1 MTTKNNF
8 EYLGAKFY
16 KCALQV
22 NPWAYSQRHH
32 KANQECS
39 GEEEYNTDIL
49 NQCQKNKIKVVGLAD
64 HNDVNSS
71 AELRKLLENNDIT
84 VFPGFEIES
93 SEGIHMVCLYHEKTQ
108 LNDLQHYLREL
119 LSNNSEKLQSN
130 HNIASSMSC
139 HDIASKV
146 LNKQKGFWYAAHMT
160 GKNGILRLARGG
172 NNHKELWQ
180 NSLLLIAGQI
190 PGTVAD
196 MDIPQDG
203 KNKTA
208 EYKKIIENKNPD
220 YKRDRA
226 IVIIN
231 AKDVS
236 VPSMLE
242 EKSASVQIKMTTPG
256 MESFLDAFYDPKSR
270 VRLNYDMK
278 ESHHSKILS
287 ISWEGGSFFKE
298 TNLTF
303 SENLNAV
310 IGGHGAGKS
319 TLLESIRYALNMPP
333 KQNEVKK
340 KYERLCDSNLHGAKV
355 TIKIWSA
362 AQLGNIFT
370 ISRRFGMSPE
380 VVKDDTGE
388 VTPFLPTDILPKIE
402 IYSQSEILRIAE
414 DEQAQYHLLDRFLP
428 DQNDYHSKIN
438 ELKKRLAENREKLMK
453 ITTKKDILESELNQL
468 AALKEKIKVYKKI
481 GIEEKLKKLEVLDK
495 EKIIT
500 GGVDK
505 QIQEVAE
512 WVNNYDDIFDMNF
525 ISANTIKD
533 LPNEGF
539 IQSMSTALQ
548 KLQQTCDS
556 SLLKIKENISLCR
569 EEVNESKVAIQK
581 QHNMATDEVQ
591 SALAKLQSHAGRD
604 GREIS
609 GEAKKLVTR
618 ISIIENKKPEV
629 KSITTLVE
637 KIKQERRNILKEYT
651 DTAYDNTQKLKYAI
665 EKINNGDLNGKVKIN
680 LVDAHEKSAL
690 KDFLM
695 TIENIGKHAIKWVDH
710 SKSVFPTELA
720 SIIKKKGKEGLL
732 ERYKAFGLTDNSAE
746 KIATACH
753 EGSEMLLKL
762 EEVEITDKIDI
773 QLNTAHDKEQ
783 PNYHSLEGLSTGQQ
797 CTAILN
803 IILLENKDPLIMD
816 QPEDN
821 LDNSFIAE
829 RIVKDL
835 RNCKDNRQFIF
846 ATHNANIPIF
856 GDAELILVIES
867 DTTKEK
873 ILKER
878 IGSVDKPAVRE
889 AAARILDG
897 GREAFYM
904 RQHKYGFDHDD

>member
-1 MTTKNNF
+1 MTTKNNL

-22 NPWAYSQRHH
+22 NPWAYTQRHP
-32 KANQECS
+32 KGNQECQY
-39 GEEEYNTDIL
+39 EEQYNTNIL
-49 NQCQKNKIKVVGLAD
+49 DQCQKNKIKVVGLAD

-71 AELRKLLENNDIT
+71 AELRKLLEHNDIT
-84 VFPGFEIES
+84 VFPGFEVES
-93 SEGIHMVCLYHEKTQ
+93 SEGIHMVCLYHEKTR
-108 LNDLQHYLREL
+108 LNDLEHYLREL
-119 LSNNSEKLQSN
+119 LSSNYGKSQSN
-130 HNIASSMSC
+130 HNIASSRSC
-139 HDIASKV
+139 HDIADKI

-160 GKNGILRLARGG
+160 GKNGILRLTGSG
-172 NNHKELWQ
+172 NNHKELWKK
-180 NSLLLIAGQI
+180 SHLVIAGQI
-190 PGTVAD
+190 PGTLED
-196 MDIPQDG
+196 MEVSQDG
-203 KNKTA
+203 KSKTTD
-208 EYKKIIENKNPD
+208 YKKIIENKNPD
-220 YKRDRA
+220 YKRDRM

-242 EKSASVQIKMTTPG
+242 DKSASVQIKMTTPG

-270 VRLNYDMK
+270 VRLNYHMK

-287 ISWEGGSFFKE
+287 ISWEGESFFEE

-319 TLLESIRYALNMPP
+319 TLLESIRYVLNMPP

-355 TIKIWSA
+355 TIKIKSA

-370 ISRRFGMSPE
+370 VSRRFGMSPE

-414 DEQAQYHLLDRFLP
+414 DEHAQYHLLDRFLP
-428 DQNDYHSKIN
+428 DQSGHHSKIN
-438 ELKKRLAENREKLMK
+438 ELKKRLAENREKLVK
-453 ITTKKDILESELNQL
+453 ITEEKDILESELNQL
-468 AALKEKIKVYKKI
+468 PALKEEIKVYKKI
-481 GIEEKLKKLEVLDK
+481 GIEEKLKKLEVLGK
-495 EKIIT
+495 EKIII

-505 QIQEVAE
+505 QIQEVTE
-512 WVNNYDDIFDMNF
+512 LVGNYDDIFDMNF

-533 LPNEGF
+533 LPNEDL
-539 IQSMSTALQ
+539 IQSMSNALQ

-556 SLLKIKENISLCR
+556 NLSKIKESISLCR
-569 EEVNESKVAIQK
+569 EEVNKSKVAIQQ

-591 SALAKLQSHAGRD
+591 NALAKLQSHAGRD

-609 GEAKKLVTR
+609 GEAKKLVSR
-618 ISIIENKKPEV
+618 ISIIEDKKPQL
-629 KSITTLVE
+629 KSITNLIE

-651 DTAYDNTQKLKYAI
+651 DAAYDNTRKLNYAI
-665 EKINNGDLNGKVKIN
+665 NKINNGDLNGKVKIN
-680 LVDAHEKSAL
+680 LIDACEKSAL
-690 KDFLM
+690 KFFLM
-695 TIENIGKHAIKWVDH
+695 TIEGIGEHAIKWVDN
-710 SKSVFPTELA
+710 SKNVFPTELA
-720 SIIKKKGKEGLL
+720 SIIKEKGKEGLL
-732 ERYKAFGLTDNSAE
+732 ERYKTSGLTDGSAE
-746 KIATACH
+746 KIATACC
-753 EGSEMLLKL
+753 EGSEALLKL

-783 PNYHSLEGLSTGQQ
+783 PNYHSLQGLSTGQQ

-867 DTTKEK
+867 DADKEK
-873 ILKER
+873 ILKEK